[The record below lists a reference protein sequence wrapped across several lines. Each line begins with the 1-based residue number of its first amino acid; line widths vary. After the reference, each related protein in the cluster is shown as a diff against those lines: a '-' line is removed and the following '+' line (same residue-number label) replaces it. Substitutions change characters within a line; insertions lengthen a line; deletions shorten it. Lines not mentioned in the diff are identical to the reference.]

1 MATVNFSIPEDV
13 RNRFNRAFEGRNK
26 SQIVVELLLRAI
38 AEEAINKK
46 RIKAIDALLRRRAQR
61 PVVAV
66 KEVRKARQAGRS

>member
-46 RIKAIDALLRRRAQR
+46 RIEAIDALLRRRAQR
-61 PVVAV
+61 PVVAL